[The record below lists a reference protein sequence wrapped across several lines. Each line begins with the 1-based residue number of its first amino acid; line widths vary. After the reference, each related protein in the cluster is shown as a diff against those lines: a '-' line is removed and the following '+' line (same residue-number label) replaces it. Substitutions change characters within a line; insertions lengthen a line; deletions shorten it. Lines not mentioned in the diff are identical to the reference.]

1 MQDLSLIWETSEGG
15 HEGSQTPLRLPLIPV
30 LSGGRHQCQ
39 PPGPCEPL
47 PARSDAVVGC
57 WRGPQAAR
65 RTRDVDAPSVRPCL
79 RGTHPPAASD
89 PARSVRPAAERAR
102 SISWSARPAQAWHSP
117 EEHARAEVGVL
128 QRVGFH
134 LGVHRQHL
142 DPGTAVVGVCAVLG
156 GEGEDAGP
164 PAAAPVRS
172 AGASQAA
179 ASGNRA
185 PARPDPASRGSSGAP
200 ATRRRRL
207 LEPGSGVSCESAGG
221 LRGPR
226 AGAVRRP
233 GGRGREAG
241 RGSNTCLAPVA
252 NFAEV

>member
-1 MQDLSLIWETSEGG
+1 MGAGAVQDLSLIWETSEGG

-47 PARSDAVVGC
+47 PARSDAGVGC

-65 RTRDVDAPSVRPCL
+65 LTRDVDAPSVRPCL

-142 DPGTAVVGVCAVLG
+142 DPGTAVVGVRML
-156 GEGEDAGP
+156 DLP
-164 PAAAPVRS
+164 PQRRS
-172 AGASQAA
+172 ARREPRRQRLPGTERRPALTPPPGAPRGRQLRVAA
-179 ASGNRA
+179 ASWSPGAACRVRA
-185 PARPDPASRGSSGAP
+185 QGDCGD
-200 ATRRRRL
+200 
-207 LEPGSGVSCESAGG
+207 
-221 LRGPR
+221 R
-226 AGAVRRP
+226 AQVP
-233 GGRGREAG
+233 CGGRGDGDARPGEEAT
-241 RGSNTCLAPVA
+241 RAWHR
-252 NFAEV
+252 